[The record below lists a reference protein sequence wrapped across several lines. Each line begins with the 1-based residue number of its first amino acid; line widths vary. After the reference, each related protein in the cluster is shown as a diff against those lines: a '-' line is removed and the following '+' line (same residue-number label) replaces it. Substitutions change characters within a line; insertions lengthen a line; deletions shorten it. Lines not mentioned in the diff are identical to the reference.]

1 MLSAQTRFGSRASS
15 GTKPWAD
22 RKGNVSAE
30 RWTGV
35 SALAKVLVFAGSL
48 LLGACAEGDTGKND
62 HPVIFGTAGGGNGGG
77 GATSEMRL
85 TW

>member
-1 MLSAQTRFGSRASS
+1 VS
-15 GTKPWAD
+15 AD
-22 RKGNVSAE
+22 RIGNVSAE